1 MGIPKNGTF
10 LQNVERMVAKTVR
23 YLDLPPGWA
32 EEIQAPDTTIK
43 VQFPVQMDDD
53 TWKTFTGWRCTHSEH
68 RLPAKGGIRY
78 ASIVN
83 EDEVEALAA
92 LMTYKCA
99 LVNVPYGGSK
109 GGLRINPREHSVG
122 ELERI
127 TRRFAQA
134 LINKGFI
141 GPSDNVP
148 APDMGTGEREM
159 AWIVDTYQTL
169 KPEDINYLGCVTGKP
184 VDMGGVRGRTEAT
197 GRGVMYVIREFFR
210 TVDDVART
218 GLTGTLA
225 GKKIV
230 VQGLGNVGYHA
241 AKFLAED
248 DAKIIAVLE
257 WDGAIVNEDGIDIDD
272 LRQWIDVH
280 GGVTGYPYGTYHL
293 ESRKLLTYPC
303 DILVPAALEG
313 QITVENAADIQ
324 ARLVVEAANGPITY
338 EADRIL
344 NERGIMVIPDF
355 YANAGGVTV
364 SYFEWIKNLSHIR
377 FGRMQRRLDEFR
389 AAAIVEAIES
399 ATGKEIEAKLKHH
412 IMQGSDELSMVRSGL
427 DDTMRE
433 AYQEIKE
440 TFNEHTDIGDFRT
453 AALVVAM
460 QKIANTHKRIGL

>member
-1 MGIPKNGTF
+1 MTAPKNGTF
-10 LQNVERMVAKTVR
+10 LQNVERMVAKTVQ

-43 VQFPVQMDDD
+43 VQFPVEMDDGS
-53 TWKTFTGWRCTHSEH
+53 WKTFTGWRCTHSEH

-109 GGLRINPREHSVG
+109 GGLRLNPREHSEG

-159 AWIVDTYQTL
+159 AWIVDTYQML
-169 KPEDINYLGCVTGKP
+169 RPEDINYLGCVTGKP

-210 TVDDVART
+210 NRDDVART
-218 GLTGTLA
+218 GLTGDLA

-248 DAKIIAVLE
+248 DARIIVVIE
-257 WDGAIVNEDGIDIDD
+257 WDGAIINEDGIDIEA
-272 LRQWIDVH
+272 LREWINVH
-280 GGVTGYPYGTYHL
+280 GGVKGFPGGTYH
-293 ESRKLLTYPC
+293 EEGTRFLTYPC
-303 DILVPAALEG
+303 DILIPAALEG
-313 QITVENAADIQ
+313 QITLANAADIQ
-324 ARLVVEAANGPITY
+324 AKLVVEAANGPITY
-338 EADRIL
+338 EADRVL
-344 NERGIMVIPDF
+344 LERGIMVIPDF
-355 YANAGGVTV
+355 FANAGGVTV

-389 AAAIVEAIES
+389 AKAIVDAIEA
-399 ATGKEIEAKLKHH
+399 ATGKEIESKLKHR

-433 AYQEIKE
+433 AYQEIKQ
-440 TFNEHTDIGDFRT
+440 TFHENAGIEDFRT
-453 AALVVAM
+453 AALVVSM
-460 QKIANTHKRIGL
+460 KKIANTHKRIGL